1 MTQTRPKHRRLSG
14 VIPLTEND
22 GLQICSSGKSLR
34 YQTRN
39 IPQRSSS
46 DYVWIQGD
54 ELLLPEGSDSWLS
67 AGAAPADSEIYETDD
82 IMSIYRKVGNNLTAP
97 EV

>member
-1 MTQTRPKHRRLSG
+1 MTQTRPKHRRLNG

-39 IPQRSSS
+39 IPQRYSS
-46 DYVWIQGD
+46 DYVWIQRD
-54 ELLLPEGSDSWLS
+54 KLLPERSDSWLS
-67 AGAAPADSEIYETDD
+67 AGATPADSEIYETDD

>member
-1 MTQTRPKHRRLSG
+1 MTQTRPKDRRLNG

-39 IPQRSSS
+39 IPQRYSS
-46 DYVWIQGD
+46 DYVWMQGD
-54 ELLLPEGSDSWLS
+54 EFLPEGSDSCHS
-67 AGAAPADSEIYETDD
+67 ARAGPADSEIYETND

>member
-22 GLQICSSGKSLR
+22 GLKICSSGKSLR

-39 IPQRSSS
+39 IPQRYSS
-46 DYVWIQGD
+46 DYVWIHGD
-54 ELLLPEGSDSWLS
+54 RLKPNGSDSCHS
-67 AGAAPADSEIYETDD
+67 AGATPADSEIYEIDD